1 MSEIRDEIEAEASR
15 PRRIFLALASITM
28 FLAVLVYLY
37 EDVVIETMRSDTSS
51 GQLAFAILLIFLVI
65 ATMVL
70 IMCYRSP
77 RLGNRMLGYDAVL
90 MKAPKGDQTSV
101 HYSAGFGAET
111 GSDTKRRNTQR
122 KQHRSERRRLAK
134 VTREM
139 QQKRAEEAQSKS
151 DD

>member
-15 PRRIFLALASITM
+15 PRRGFLALASISM

-37 EDVVIETMRSDTSS
+37 EDVVVETMSSDTSS
-51 GQLAFAILLIFLVI
+51 GNLAFAILLVFFVIFAMI
-65 ATMVL
+65 M
-70 IMCYRSP
+70 IMCYRTP
-77 RLGNRMLGYDAVL
+77 RLGNRMLGYDAVIK
-90 MKAPKGDQTSV
+90 KAMAERSGSV
-101 HYSAGFGAET
+101 HYSAGFSSES

-139 QQKRAEEAQSKS
+139 QQEKAEKAHSKS